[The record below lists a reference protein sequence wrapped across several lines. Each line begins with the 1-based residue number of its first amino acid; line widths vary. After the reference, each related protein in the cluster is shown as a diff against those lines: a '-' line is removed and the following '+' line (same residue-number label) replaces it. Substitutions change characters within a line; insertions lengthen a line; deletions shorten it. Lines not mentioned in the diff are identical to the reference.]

1 VRAGRFAGA
10 IQPPAFNPFDAFA
23 EAQVRRSNDGLRR
36 ALTLLARLSARR
48 PLGPRD
54 GIVVRDLGLPFGC
67 GRNYQAV
74 VAHGDTW
81 AGPLRAWVHE
91 AVDDLVAELD
101 GRLRGGDAD
110 ALDRE
115 RDGEPQARRV

>member
-1 VRAGRFAGA
+1 MTTARFVG
-10 IQPPAFNPFDAFA
+10 PPAPAAYNPFEALA
-23 EAQVRRSNDGLRR
+23 ETWARWSNDGLRR
-36 ALTLLARLSARR
+36 ALALLARLSARR

-54 GIVVRDLGLPFGC
+54 GIVVRDLGLPFGM
-67 GRNYQAV
+67 GANYQGV
-74 VAHGDTW
+74 VVHGGTW
-81 AGPLRAWVHE
+81 TGPCRAWIHE

-115 RDGEPQARRV
+115 RDAEAAA